1 MKKFENPQVEIE
13 NIELVDVITTSEL
26 KEDETE
32 RGIAFAPSR

>member
-26 KEDETE
+26 REDETE
-32 RGIAFAPSR
+32 RD